1 MEHTYCVIM
10 AGGRGERFW
19 PLSTDSVPKPFLR
32 LMGEKSLIQATVERL
47 ERLVPPDRILVVLGE
62 SQVPVA
68 REQLKQL
75 PRGSFITEPEGRDT
89 APCIGYAAITLF
101 QRDPAAV
108 MVTLPADHYIPD
120 TDLFVRTVSRAVT
133 LARIGDYLV
142 TVGVRPNRP
151 ETGYGYV
158 NAEEIFS
165 TDADGTCYRV
175 RKFVEKPDFEK
186 ARRYVEEGNYYWNSG
201 MFVWQV
207 ASVLDGIKR
216 HMPVLHE
223 GLQALSAAMLSG
235 DDERCRAV
243 YGGFERRSI
252 DYGLMEKAD
261 NVLMVPA
268 LFRWDDIGTWSSLL
282 RSSAVDADS
291 NYRRGETFC
300 IDTRDCVVY
309 GDGVAIGT
317 IGVSHLV
324 VVASKGS
331 VLVCDA
337 DRAQAVREIARSI
350 DREKKPDR

>member
-19 PLSTDSVPKPFLR
+19 PVSTDSVPKPFLR
-32 LMGEKSLIQATVERL
+32 IIGDKSLIQMTVDRL
-47 ERLVPPDRILVVLGE
+47 ERLVPPDRIIVVLGE

-68 REQLKQL
+68 REQLNQL
-75 PRGSFITEPEGRDT
+75 PSGSFISEPEGRDT
-89 APCIGYAAITLF
+89 APCIGYAATILF
-101 QRDPAAV
+101 HRDPAAV

-120 TDLFVRTVSRAVT
+120 TDLFVKTVSRAVT
-133 LARIGDYLV
+133 LARIGGHLV

-151 ETGYGYV
+151 ETGYGYIK
-158 NAEEIFS
+158 AGEIFS
-165 TDADGTCYRV
+165 SDTEGVCYRV
-175 RKFVEKPDFEK
+175 KSFVEKPDFERAQK
-186 ARRYVEEGNYYWNSG
+186 YLEEGNYYWNSG

-207 ASVLDGIKR
+207 ASVLEGIKR
-216 HMPVLHE
+216 YMPALYD
-223 GLQALSAAMLSG
+223 GLQALSAALLAG
-235 DDERCRAV
+235 DAGKSRV
-243 YGGFERRSI
+243 IYGSFERRSI

-282 RSSAVDADS
+282 RSSVVDAEG

-309 GDGVAIGT
+309 GDGVAVGT

-337 DRAQAVREIARSI
+337 ERAQAVREIARSI
-350 DREKKPDR
+350 DPEKKPDR